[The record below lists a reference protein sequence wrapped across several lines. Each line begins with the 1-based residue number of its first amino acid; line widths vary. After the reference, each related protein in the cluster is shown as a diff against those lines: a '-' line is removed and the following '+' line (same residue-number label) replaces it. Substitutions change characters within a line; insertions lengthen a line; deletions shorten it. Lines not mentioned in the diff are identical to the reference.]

1 MGYLRFGLPQIETD
15 MTISRDLSE
24 VFSKKLHEP
33 ILMKPLYQS
42 KEKNRTQLEQFSSS
56 APICVVSSSLHF
68 GLKSK
73 RIWPY
78 LATYPKFSQKNYMS
92 RFLRSPSI
100 NPKKKTRTQLEQFS
114 SSAPTYV
121 YNAPLLL
128 PGPRFFTRIL
138 IGILVSGPPMF

>member
-42 KEKNRTQLEQFSSS
+42 KEK
-56 APICVVSSSLHF
+56 
-68 GLKSK
+68 
-73 RIWPY
+73 
-78 LATYPKFSQKNYMS
+78 
-92 RFLRSPSI
+92 
-100 NPKKKTRTQLEQFS
+100 TRPQLEQFS